1 MADGGIGEMALAD
14 MATTDVGTMAASD
27 AAMST
32 IPTAIDAAG
41 QLANP
46 FLGSVMAGGAGSLP
60 LELTGADQMLLKSGA
75 DALPGMLPGS
85 PVASASQL
93 ENSGIGSLTSGGY
106 TPMSQEGINSLLYP
120 NGNNIASASNFGSG
134 IQMAS
139 NDSAAAV
146 DSFPPTTQAAGMD
159 KSALGANLTPEF
171 WNSQYGSLNAPTSV
185 GGAAATDPMYSGA
198 AGTEAASSSSAM
210 PTPSEQYSLSQMPT
224 GSSNQQSGVGKLLA
238 WAQAN
243 PAQAAAMGLGAN
255 YLFNKMATPNYLPGY
270 TPPSAASYGL
280 GRTLAAGYQ
289 SVRPM
294 AGGGLTVGAGSVPTQ
309 GVAPSDLMQKPNQ
322 GAGLDSLAAQYGIS
336 PQMVSQARQTYG
348 FSAGGPTEMAVGGK
362 LLSGHGDGMSDS
374 IKANISGNQEARL
387 ANSEFVVPAD
397 VVSHLGNGSTDAG
410 AKQLYSM
417 MDRVRKARTGR
428 KAQGRQINP
437 QQYMPA

>member
-1 MADGGIGEMALAD
+1 MSGGGIAKIGEMALIG
-14 MATTDVGTMAASD
+14 MAAPQLATMFASD
-27 AAMST
+27 AA
-32 IPTAIDAAG
+32 PAVIDATA
-41 QLANP
+41 
-46 FLGSVMAGGAGSLP
+46 SGAG
-60 LELTGADQMLLKSGA
+60 
-75 DALPGMLPGS
+75 
-85 PVASASQL
+85 
-93 ENSGIGSLTSGGY
+93 GIGSLTSGVNLGSVTGSDLSAAY
-106 TPMSQEGINSLLYP
+106 DPAGTLPGSSV
-120 NGNNIASASNFGSG
+120 ASASPLQSRGIGSLLDQTKQG
-134 IQMAS
+134 VLNQITQGAL
-139 NDSAAAV
+139 DQ
-146 DSFPPTTQAAGMD
+146 TTQGAGMD

-171 WNSQYGSLNAPTSV
+171 WNSQFGSNAPTSV

-198 AGTEAASSSSAM
+198 AGTEAASSSSAI
-210 PTPSEQYSLSQMPT
+210 PTQSEQYSLSQMPT
-224 GSSNQQSGVGKLLA
+224 GSSNQQSGVGGLLK
-238 WAQAN
+238 WVQEN

-289 SVRPM
+289 PVRPM

-374 IKANISGNQEARL
+374 IKANISGSQEARL
-387 ANSEFVVPAD
+387 GDGEFVVAAD
-397 VVSHLGNGSTDAG
+397 VVSGLGNGSTDAG

-417 MDRVRKARTGR
+417 MDKVRKARTGR

>member
-1 MADGGIGEMALAD
+1 MSGGGIAKIGEMALIG
-14 MATTDVGTMAASD
+14 MAAPEVATMFASD
-27 AAMST
+27 AAPAAIASDAATSTIASDVATST
-32 IPTAIDAAG
+32 IPTATGAV
-41 QLANP
+41 N
-46 FLGSVMAGGAGSLP
+46 LGSVTGSDLSAAYDPAG
-60 LELTGADQMLLKSGA
+60 T
-75 DALPGMLPGS
+75 LPGS
-85 PVASASQL
+85 SVASASPLQ
-93 ENSGIGSLTSGGY
+93 SRGIGSLLDQTKQGVLNQITQGALD
-106 TPMSQEGINSLLYP
+106 Q
-120 NGNNIASASNFGSG
+120 
-134 IQMAS
+134 
-139 NDSAAAV
+139 
-146 DSFPPTTQAAGMD
+146 TTQAAGMD
-159 KSALGANLTPEF
+159 KSALGNNLTPEF

-185 GGAAATDPMYSGA
+185 GGTAAATDPMYSGA
-198 AGTEAASSSSAM
+198 AGTEAASSSSAI
-210 PTPSEQYSLSQMPT
+210 PTQSEQYSLSQMPT
-224 GSSNQQSGVGKLLA
+224 GSSNQQSGVGGLLK

-289 SVRPM
+289 PVRPM

-374 IKANISGNQEARL
+374 IKANISGSQEARL
-387 ANSEFVVPAD
+387 GDGEFVVPAD

-417 MDRVRKARTGR
+417 MDKVRKARTGR

>member
-1 MADGGIGEMALAD
+1 MSGGGITKIGEMALIG
-14 MATTDVGTMAASD
+14 MAAPELAPMFASDAGAMAASD
-27 AAMST
+27 AATSTIASNVAMST
-32 IPTAIDAAG
+32 IPTATDVAG

-46 FLGSVMAGGAGSLP
+46 FSDQTL
-60 LELTGADQMLLKSGA
+60 LTSGA
-75 DALPGMLPGS
+75 DDLPGTLSGS
-85 PVASASQL
+85 SVASASPLQ
-93 ENSGIGSLTSGGY
+93 SRGIESLTS
-106 TPMSQEGINSLLYP
+106 
-120 NGNNIASASNFGSG
+120 
-134 IQMAS
+134 
-139 NDSAAAV
+139 
-146 DSFPPTTQAAGMD
+146 GMD
-159 KSALGANLTPEF
+159 KSALGNNLTSEF
-171 WNSQYGSLNAPTSV
+171 WNSQYGPTTQAALDQTTQGALNQTTQGALNATANPYALS
-185 GGAAATDPMYSGA
+185 AP
-198 AGTEAASSSSAM
+198 GTN
-210 PTPSEQYSLSQMPT
+210 TPSGINLARSLTPGMGATAPADALTSLGTNAGSSPSMLSQLI
-224 GSSNQQSGVGKLLA
+224 N
-238 WAQAN
+238 WAKTN

-255 YLFNKMATPNYLPGY
+255 YLFNKMAMPNYLPGY

-289 SVRPM
+289 PVRPM
-294 AGGGLTVGAGSVPTQ
+294 AEGGITSLNVGPGSVPTQ

-362 LLSGHGDGMSDS
+362 LLNGHGDGMSDS
-374 IKANISGNQEARL
+374 IKANISGSQEARL
-387 ANSEFVVPAD
+387 GDGEFVVPAD

-417 MDRVRKARTGR
+417 MDKVRKARTGR

>member
-1 MADGGIGEMALAD
+1 MSGGGIAKIGEMALIG
-14 MATTDVGTMAASD
+14 MAAPQLATMFASD
-27 AAMST
+27 AA
-32 IPTAIDAAG
+32 IPATIDATA
-41 QLANP
+41 
-46 FLGSVMAGGAGSLP
+46 SGAG
-60 LELTGADQMLLKSGA
+60 
-75 DALPGMLPGS
+75 
-85 PVASASQL
+85 
-93 ENSGIGSLTSGGY
+93 GIGSLTSGVNLGSV
-106 TPMSQEGINSLLYP
+106 TNTLSGINPAGSLIP
-120 NGNNIASASNFGSG
+120 GSG
-134 IQMAS
+134 INPAGSLIPGMGATAPADALTSQLAQGAL
-139 NDSAAAV
+139 NQTTQGAVPPLTGEAAQLS
-146 DSFPPTTQAAGMD
+146 SFPNPTGVSSD
-159 KSALGANLTPEF
+159 
-171 WNSQYGSLNAPTSV
+171 
-185 GGAAATDPMYSGA
+185 
-198 AGTEAASSSSAM
+198 AASLQAEGGRQLAAM
-210 PTPSEQYSLSQMPT
+210 QTAQGAL
-224 GSSNQQSGVGKLLA
+224 NQQSGVGKLLA

-289 SVRPM
+289 PVRPM

-374 IKANISGNQEARL
+374 IKANISGSQEARL
-387 ANSEFVVPAD
+387 GDGEFVVPAD

-417 MDRVRKARTGR
+417 MDKVRKARTGR

>member
-1 MADGGIGEMALAD
+1 MSGGGIAKIGEMALVA
-14 MATTDVGTMAASD
+14 MAAPEVATMFASD
-27 AAMST
+27 AA
-32 IPTAIDAAG
+32 PAAIDATAS
-41 QLANP
+41 
-46 FLGSVMAGGAGSLP
+46 GSG
-60 LELTGADQMLLKSGA
+60 
-75 DALPGMLPGS
+75 
-85 PVASASQL
+85 
-93 ENSGIGSLTSGGY
+93 GIGSLLNQTTQGVLNGTAAANPYALSAPGAN
-106 TPMSQEGINSLLYP
+106 TLSGINLA
-120 NGNNIASASNFGSG
+120 GNLTPGMGATASADALTSQLAQGALNPLDQIKQGVLNQITQG
-134 IQMAS
+134 ALNQ
-139 NDSAAAV
+139 
-146 DSFPPTTQAAGMD
+146 TTQAAV
-159 KSALGANLTPEF
+159 PP
-171 WNSQYGSLNAPTSV
+171 PT
-185 GGAAATDPMYSGA
+185 G
-198 AGTEAASSSSAM
+198 EAAQLSSFPKPIDTGVSSDAASLQAEGGRQLAAM
-210 PTPSEQYSLSQMPT
+210 QTAQGAL
-224 GSSNQQSGVGKLLA
+224 NQQSGIGQLLK
-238 WAQAN
+238 WAQEN

-289 SVRPM
+289 PVRPM

-374 IKANISGNQEARL
+374 IKANISGSQEARL
-387 ANSEFVVPAD
+387 GDGEFVVPAD

-417 MDRVRKARTGR
+417 MDKVRKARTGR

>member
-32 IPTAIDAAG
+32 IPTTIDAAG

-93 ENSGIGSLTSGGY
+93 ENSGIGSLTSG
-106 TPMSQEGINSLLYP
+106 
-120 NGNNIASASNFGSG
+120 
-134 IQMAS
+134 
-139 NDSAAAV
+139 
-146 DSFPPTTQAAGMD
+146 

-198 AGTEAASSSSAM
+198 AGTEAASSSSAI
-210 PTPSEQYSLSQMPT
+210 PTQSEQYSLSQMPT
-224 GSSNQQSGVGKLLA
+224 GSSNQQSGVGGLLK
-238 WAQAN
+238 WVQEN

-289 SVRPM
+289 PVRPM

-374 IKANISGNQEARL
+374 IKANISGSQEARL
-387 ANSEFVVPAD
+387 GDGEFVVAAD
-397 VVSHLGNGSTDAG
+397 VVSGLGNGSTDAG

-417 MDRVRKARTGR
+417 MDKVRKARTGR

>member
-1 MADGGIGEMALAD
+1 MALIG
-14 MATTDVGTMAASD
+14 MAAPEVATMFASDAGTMAASD
-27 AAMST
+27 AATSTIASDAATST
-32 IPTAIDAAG
+32 IPTA
-41 QLANP
+41 
-46 FLGSVMAGGAGSLP
+46 
-60 LELTGADQMLLKSGA
+60 TGADQMLQSR
-75 DALPGMLPGS
+75 
-85 PVASASQL
+85 
-93 ENSGIGSLTSGGY
+93 GIGSLTS
-106 TPMSQEGINSLLYP
+106 NVNL
-120 NGNNIASASNFGSG
+120 GSVTG
-134 IQMAS
+134 S
-139 NDSAAAV
+139 DLSAAYDPAAGV
-146 DSFPPTTQAAGMD
+146 DSLPSTTQAAVPSTTQAAGMD

-198 AGTEAASSSSAM
+198 AGTEAASSSSAI
-210 PTPSEQYSLSQMPT
+210 PTQSEQYSLSQMPT
-224 GSSNQQSGVGKLLA
+224 GSSNQQSGIGKLLA

-289 SVRPM
+289 PVRPM

-374 IKANISGNQEARL
+374 IKANISGSQEARL
-387 ANSEFVVPAD
+387 GDGEFVVPAD

-417 MDRVRKARTGR
+417 MDKVRKARTGR

>member
-1 MADGGIGEMALAD
+1 MSGGGIAKIGEMALIG
-14 MATTDVGTMAASD
+14 MAAPEVATMFASD
-27 AAMST
+27 AAPAAIASDAATST
-32 IPTAIDAAG
+32 IPTATGAV
-41 QLANP
+41 N
-46 FLGSVMAGGAGSLP
+46 LGSVTGSDLSAAYDP
-60 LELTGADQMLLKSGA
+60 VAD
-75 DALPGMLPGS
+75 

-93 ENSGIGSLTSGGY
+93 QSRGIGSLLNA
-106 TPMSQEGINSLLYP
+106 PL
-120 NGNNIASASNFGSG
+120 
-134 IQMAS
+134 
-139 NDSAAAV
+139 
-146 DSFPPTTQAAGMD
+146 GMD

-198 AGTEAASSSSAM
+198 AGTEAASSSSAI
-210 PTPSEQYSLSQMPT
+210 PTQSEQYSLSQMPT
-224 GSSNQQSGVGKLLA
+224 GSSNQQSGIGKLLA

-289 SVRPM
+289 PVRPM

-374 IKANISGNQEARL
+374 IKANISGSQEARL
-387 ANSEFVVPAD
+387 GDGEFVVPAD

-417 MDRVRKARTGR
+417 MDKVRKARTGR

>member
-93 ENSGIGSLTSGGY
+93 ENSGIGSLTSG
-106 TPMSQEGINSLLYP
+106 
-120 NGNNIASASNFGSG
+120 
-134 IQMAS
+134 
-139 NDSAAAV
+139 
-146 DSFPPTTQAAGMD
+146 

-198 AGTEAASSSSAM
+198 AGTEAASSSSAI
-210 PTPSEQYSLSQMPT
+210 PTQSEQYSLSQMPT
-224 GSSNQQSGVGKLLA
+224 GLSNQQSGIGKLLA

-289 SVRPM
+289 PVRPM

-374 IKANISGNQEARL
+374 IKANISGSQEARL
-387 ANSEFVVPAD
+387 GDGEFVVAAD
-397 VVSHLGNGSTDAG
+397 VVSGLGNGSTDAG

-417 MDRVRKARTGR
+417 MDKVRKARTGR

>member
-93 ENSGIGSLTSGGY
+93 ENSGIGSLTSG
-106 TPMSQEGINSLLYP
+106 
-120 NGNNIASASNFGSG
+120 
-134 IQMAS
+134 
-139 NDSAAAV
+139 
-146 DSFPPTTQAAGMD
+146 

-171 WNSQYGSLNAPTSV
+171 WNSQYGSSNALTSV

-198 AGTEAASSSSAM
+198 AGTEAASSSSAI
-210 PTPSEQYSLSQMPT
+210 PTQSEQYSLSQMPT
-224 GSSNQQSGVGKLLA
+224 GSSNQQSGIGKLLA

-289 SVRPM
+289 PVRPM

-374 IKANISGNQEARL
+374 IKANISGSQEARL
-387 ANSEFVVPAD
+387 GDGEFVVPAD

-417 MDRVRKARTGR
+417 MDKVRKARTGR

>member
-93 ENSGIGSLTSGGY
+93 ENSGIGSLTSG
-106 TPMSQEGINSLLYP
+106 
-120 NGNNIASASNFGSG
+120 
-134 IQMAS
+134 
-139 NDSAAAV
+139 
-146 DSFPPTTQAAGMD
+146 

-198 AGTEAASSSSAM
+198 AGTEAASSSSAI
-210 PTPSEQYSLSQMPT
+210 PTQSEQYSLSQMPT
-224 GSSNQQSGVGKLLA
+224 GSSNQQSGVGGLLK

-289 SVRPM
+289 PVRPM

-374 IKANISGNQEARL
+374 IKANISGSQEARL
-387 ANSEFVVPAD
+387 GDGEFVVPAD

-417 MDRVRKARTGR
+417 MDKVRKARTGR

>member
-93 ENSGIGSLTSGGY
+93 ENSGIGSLTSG
-106 TPMSQEGINSLLYP
+106 
-120 NGNNIASASNFGSG
+120 
-134 IQMAS
+134 
-139 NDSAAAV
+139 
-146 DSFPPTTQAAGMD
+146 

-171 WNSQYGSLNAPTSV
+171 WNSQYGPTTQGALNQTTQAAVPPPT
-185 GGAAATDPMYSGA
+185 G
-198 AGTEAASSSSAM
+198 EAAQLSSFPKPIDTGVSSDAASLQAEGGRQLAAM
-210 PTPSEQYSLSQMPT
+210 QTAQGAL
-224 GSSNQQSGVGKLLA
+224 NQQSGIGQLLK
-238 WAQAN
+238 WAQEN

-289 SVRPM
+289 PVRPM

-374 IKANISGNQEARL
+374 IKANISGSQEARL
-387 ANSEFVVPAD
+387 GDGEFVVPAD
-397 VVSHLGNGSTDAG
+397 VVSHLGNGSSDAG

-417 MDRVRKARTGR
+417 MDKVRKARTGR

>member
-1 MADGGIGEMALAD
+1 MSGGGIAKIGEMALIG
-14 MATTDVGTMAASD
+14 MAAPEVATMFASD
-27 AAMST
+27 AAPAAIASDAATST
-32 IPTAIDAAG
+32 IPTATGAV
-41 QLANP
+41 N
-46 FLGSVMAGGAGSLP
+46 LGSVTGSDLSAAYDP
-60 LELTGADQMLLKSGA
+60 AAD
-75 DALPGMLPGS
+75 PI
-85 PVASASQL
+85 ASASPLQ
-93 ENSGIGSLTSGGY
+93 SRGIGSLLDQTKQGVLN
-106 TPMSQEGINSLLYP
+106 QI
-120 NGNNIASASNFGSG
+120 
-134 IQMAS
+134 
-139 NDSAAAV
+139 
-146 DSFPPTTQAAGMD
+146 TQGAGMD

-198 AGTEAASSSSAM
+198 AGTEAASSSSAI
-210 PTPSEQYSLSQMPT
+210 PTQSEQYSLSQMPT
-224 GSSNQQSGVGKLLA
+224 GLSNQQSGIGKLLA

-289 SVRPM
+289 PVRPM

-374 IKANISGNQEARL
+374 IKANISGSQEARL
-387 ANSEFVVPAD
+387 GDGEFVVPAD

-417 MDRVRKARTGR
+417 MDKVRKARTGR

>member
-1 MADGGIGEMALAD
+1 MSGGGIAKIGEMALVA
-14 MATTDVGTMAASD
+14 MAAPEVATMFASD
-27 AAMST
+27 AA
-32 IPTAIDAAG
+32 PAAIDATAS
-41 QLANP
+41 
-46 FLGSVMAGGAGSLP
+46 GSG
-60 LELTGADQMLLKSGA
+60 
-75 DALPGMLPGS
+75 
-85 PVASASQL
+85 
-93 ENSGIGSLTSGGY
+93 GIGSLLNQTTQGVLNGTAAANPYALSAPGAN
-106 TPMSQEGINSLLYP
+106 TLSGINLA
-120 NGNNIASASNFGSG
+120 GNLTPGMGATASADALTSQLAQGALNPLDQIKQGVLNQITQG
-134 IQMAS
+134 ALNQ
-139 NDSAAAV
+139 
-146 DSFPPTTQAAGMD
+146 TTQAAGMD

-171 WNSQYGSLNAPTSV
+171 WNSQFGSNAPTSV

-198 AGTEAASSSSAM
+198 AGTEAASSSSAI
-210 PTPSEQYSLSQMPT
+210 PTQSEQYSLSQMPT
-224 GSSNQQSGVGKLLA
+224 GSSNQQSGIGGLLK
-238 WAQAN
+238 WVQEN

-289 SVRPM
+289 PVRPM

-374 IKANISGNQEARL
+374 IKANISGSQEARL
-387 ANSEFVVPAD
+387 GDGEFVVPAD

-417 MDRVRKARTGR
+417 MDKVRKARTGR

>member
-93 ENSGIGSLTSGGY
+93 ENSGIGSLTSG
-106 TPMSQEGINSLLYP
+106 
-120 NGNNIASASNFGSG
+120 
-134 IQMAS
+134 
-139 NDSAAAV
+139 
-146 DSFPPTTQAAGMD
+146 

-198 AGTEAASSSSAM
+198 AGTEAASSSSAI
-210 PTPSEQYSLSQMPT
+210 PTQSEQYSLSQMPT
-224 GSSNQQSGVGKLLA
+224 GSSNQQSGIGKLLA

-289 SVRPM
+289 PVRPM

-374 IKANISGNQEARL
+374 IKANISGSQEARL
-387 ANSEFVVPAD
+387 GDGEFVVPAD

-417 MDRVRKARTGR
+417 MDKVRKARTGR

>member
-93 ENSGIGSLTSGGY
+93 ENSGIGSLTSG
-106 TPMSQEGINSLLYP
+106 
-120 NGNNIASASNFGSG
+120 
-134 IQMAS
+134 
-139 NDSAAAV
+139 
-146 DSFPPTTQAAGMD
+146 

-198 AGTEAASSSSAM
+198 AGTEAASSSSAI
-210 PTPSEQYSLSQMPT
+210 PTQSEQYSLSQMPT
-224 GSSNQQSGVGKLLA
+224 GSSNQQSGIGNLLK
-238 WAQAN
+238 WVQEN

-289 SVRPM
+289 PVRPM

-374 IKANISGNQEARL
+374 IKANISGSQEARL
-387 ANSEFVVPAD
+387 GDGEFVVPAD

-417 MDRVRKARTGR
+417 MDKVRKARTGR

>member
-1 MADGGIGEMALAD
+1 MSGGGIAKIGEMALIG
-14 MATTDVGTMAASD
+14 MAAPEVATMFASD
-27 AAMST
+27 AAPAAIASDAATST
-32 IPTAIDAAG
+32 IPTATGAV
-41 QLANP
+41 N
-46 FLGSVMAGGAGSLP
+46 LGSVTGSDLSAAYDPAG
-60 LELTGADQMLLKSGA
+60 T
-75 DALPGMLPGS
+75 LPGS
-85 PVASASQL
+85 PVASASPLQ
-93 ENSGIGSLTSGGY
+93 SRGIGSLLDQTKQGVLNQITQGALN
-106 TPMSQEGINSLLYP
+106 Q
-120 NGNNIASASNFGSG
+120 
-134 IQMAS
+134 
-139 NDSAAAV
+139 
-146 DSFPPTTQAAGMD
+146 TTQGAGMD

-171 WNSQYGSLNAPTSV
+171 WNSQFGSNAPTSV

-198 AGTEAASSSSAM
+198 AGTEAASSSSAI
-210 PTPSEQYSLSQMPT
+210 PTQSEQYSLSQMPT
-224 GSSNQQSGVGKLLA
+224 GSSNQQSGIGKLLA

-289 SVRPM
+289 PVRPM

-374 IKANISGNQEARL
+374 IKANISGSQEARL
-387 ANSEFVVPAD
+387 GDGEFVVAAD
-397 VVSHLGNGSTDAG
+397 VVSGLGNGSTDAG

-417 MDRVRKARTGR
+417 MDKVRKARTGR

>member
-1 MADGGIGEMALAD
+1 MSGGIGEAALAD
-14 MATTDVGTMAASD
+14 MATTDFGTMVASN

-93 ENSGIGSLTSGGY
+93 ASRGIGSLTNNVNLGSVTGSDLSAAY
-106 TPMSQEGINSLLYP
+106 DPADAVNATSRELPASVQSQLAANAAAKPYALSAPGANTLSGINP
-120 NGNNIASASNFGSG
+120 AGS
-134 IQMAS
+134 
-139 NDSAAAV
+139 
-146 DSFPPTTQAAGMD
+146 
-159 KSALGANLTPEF
+159 LTP
-171 WNSQYGSLNAPTSV
+171 GMGATAPADALTSV
-185 GGAAATDPMYSGA
+185 GGA
-198 AGTEAASSSSAM
+198 
-210 PTPSEQYSLSQMPT
+210 
-224 GSSNQQSGVGKLLA
+224 QSGVGGLLK
-238 WAQAN
+238 WVQAN

-289 SVRPM
+289 PVRPM

-374 IKANISGNQEARL
+374 IKANISGSQEARL
-387 ANSEFVVPAD
+387 GDGEFVVPAD

-417 MDRVRKARTGR
+417 MDKVRKARTGR

>member
-1 MADGGIGEMALAD
+1 MADGGIGEAALAD

-32 IPTAIDAAG
+32 IPTTIDAAG

-93 ENSGIGSLTSGGY
+93 ENSGIGSLTSG
-106 TPMSQEGINSLLYP
+106 
-120 NGNNIASASNFGSG
+120 
-134 IQMAS
+134 
-139 NDSAAAV
+139 
-146 DSFPPTTQAAGMD
+146 

-185 GGAAATDPMYSGA
+185 GGTAAATDPMYSGA
-198 AGTEAASSSSAM
+198 AGTEAASSSSAI
-210 PTPSEQYSLSQMPT
+210 PTQSEQYSLSQMPT
-224 GSSNQQSGVGKLLA
+224 GSSNQQSGIGKLLA

-289 SVRPM
+289 PVRPM

-374 IKANISGNQEARL
+374 IKANISGSQEARL
-387 ANSEFVVPAD
+387 GDGEFVVAAD
-397 VVSHLGNGSTDAG
+397 VVSGLGNGSTDAG

-417 MDRVRKARTGR
+417 MDKVRKARTGR

>member
-1 MADGGIGEMALAD
+1 MSGGGIAKIGEMALIG
-14 MATTDVGTMAASD
+14 MAAPEVATMFASD
-27 AAMST
+27 AATSTIASDVATST
-32 IPTAIDAAG
+32 IPTATGAV
-41 QLANP
+41 N
-46 FLGSVMAGGAGSLP
+46 LGSVTGSDLSAAYDPAG
-60 LELTGADQMLLKSGA
+60 T
-75 DALPGMLPGS
+75 LPGS
-85 PVASASQL
+85 SVASASPLQ
-93 ENSGIGSLTSGGY
+93 SRGIGSLLDQTKQGVLNQITQGALD
-106 TPMSQEGINSLLYP
+106 Q
-120 NGNNIASASNFGSG
+120 
-134 IQMAS
+134 
-139 NDSAAAV
+139 
-146 DSFPPTTQAAGMD
+146 TTQGAGMD

-171 WNSQYGSLNAPTSV
+171 WNSQFGSNAPTSV

-198 AGTEAASSSSAM
+198 AGTEAASSSSAI
-210 PTPSEQYSLSQMPT
+210 PTQSEQYSLSQMPT
-224 GSSNQQSGVGKLLA
+224 GLSNQQSGIGKLLA

-289 SVRPM
+289 PVRPM

-374 IKANISGNQEARL
+374 IKANISGSQEARL
-387 ANSEFVVPAD
+387 GDGEFVVPAD

-417 MDRVRKARTGR
+417 MDKVRKARTGR

>member
-93 ENSGIGSLTSGGY
+93 ENSGIGSLTSG
-106 TPMSQEGINSLLYP
+106 
-120 NGNNIASASNFGSG
+120 
-134 IQMAS
+134 
-139 NDSAAAV
+139 
-146 DSFPPTTQAAGMD
+146 

-198 AGTEAASSSSAM
+198 AGTEAASSSSAI
-210 PTPSEQYSLSQMPT
+210 PTQSEQYSLSQMPT
-224 GSSNQQSGVGKLLA
+224 GSSNQQSGIGKLLA

-289 SVRPM
+289 PVRPM

-374 IKANISGNQEARL
+374 IKANISGSQEARL
-387 ANSEFVVPAD
+387 GDGEFVVAAD
-397 VVSHLGNGSTDAG
+397 VVSGLGNGSTDAG

-417 MDRVRKARTGR
+417 MDKVRKARTGR

>member
-93 ENSGIGSLTSGGY
+93 ENSGIGSLTSG
-106 TPMSQEGINSLLYP
+106 
-120 NGNNIASASNFGSG
+120 
-134 IQMAS
+134 
-139 NDSAAAV
+139 
-146 DSFPPTTQAAGMD
+146 

-171 WNSQYGSLNAPTSV
+171 WNSQYGSSNALTSV

-198 AGTEAASSSSAM
+198 AGTEAASSSSAI
-210 PTPSEQYSLSQMPT
+210 PTQSEQYSLSQMPT
-224 GSSNQQSGVGKLLA
+224 GSSNQQSGVGGLLK

-289 SVRPM
+289 PVRPM

-374 IKANISGNQEARL
+374 IKANISGSQEARL
-387 ANSEFVVPAD
+387 GDGEFVVAAD
-397 VVSHLGNGSTDAG
+397 VVSGLGNGSTDAG

-417 MDRVRKARTGR
+417 MDKVRKARTGR

>member
-1 MADGGIGEMALAD
+1 MSGGGIAKIGEMALIG
-14 MATTDVGTMAASD
+14 MAAPEVATMFASD
-27 AAMST
+27 AAPAAIASDAA
-32 IPTAIDAAG
+32 PAVIDATA
-41 QLANP
+41 
-46 FLGSVMAGGAGSLP
+46 SGAG
-60 LELTGADQMLLKSGA
+60 
-75 DALPGMLPGS
+75 
-85 PVASASQL
+85 
-93 ENSGIGSLTSGGY
+93 GIGSLTSGVNLGSVTGSDLSAAY
-106 TPMSQEGINSLLYP
+106 DLPGTLPGSPVATPEQLANSGINQLPSGFNTRSITNAVNYDPTGDAADAANAYTSRELP
-120 NGNNIASASNFGSG
+120 ASVQSQLTANAASTSAGGTAAANPYTLSAPGTNTLSG
-134 IQMAS
+134 I
-139 NDSAAAV
+139 N
-146 DSFPPTTQAAGMD
+146 PAG
-159 KSALGANLTPEF
+159 SLTPGMGATAPA
-171 WNSQYGSLNAPTSV
+171 NALTSQLDYAGLGTNAGSS
-185 GGAAATDPMYSGA
+185 
-198 AGTEAASSSSAM
+198 
-210 PTPSEQYSLSQMPT
+210 PSMLSQLI
-224 GSSNQQSGVGKLLA
+224 N
-238 WAQAN
+238 WAQNN
-243 PAQAAAMGLGAN
+243 PGKAAAMGLAP

-289 SVRPM
+289 PVRPM

-374 IKANISGNQEARL
+374 IKANISGSQEARL
-387 ANSEFVVPAD
+387 GDGEFVVPAD

-417 MDRVRKARTGR
+417 MDKVRKARTGR

>member
-1 MADGGIGEMALAD
+1 MADGGIGEAALAD

-93 ENSGIGSLTSGGY
+93 ENSGIGSLTSG
-106 TPMSQEGINSLLYP
+106 
-120 NGNNIASASNFGSG
+120 
-134 IQMAS
+134 
-139 NDSAAAV
+139 
-146 DSFPPTTQAAGMD
+146 

-198 AGTEAASSSSAM
+198 AGTEAASSSSAI
-210 PTPSEQYSLSQMPT
+210 PTQSEQYSLSQMPT
-224 GSSNQQSGVGKLLA
+224 GLSNQQSGIGKLLA

-289 SVRPM
+289 PVRPM

-374 IKANISGNQEARL
+374 IKANISGSQEARL
-387 ANSEFVVPAD
+387 GDGEFVVPAD

-417 MDRVRKARTGR
+417 MDKVRKARTGR

>member
-1 MADGGIGEMALAD
+1 MSGGIGEAALAD
-14 MATTDVGTMAASD
+14 MATTDVGTMVASN

-93 ENSGIGSLTSGGY
+93 QSGGIGSLTS
-106 TPMSQEGINSLLYP
+106 
-120 NGNNIASASNFGSG
+120 
-134 IQMAS
+134 
-139 NDSAAAV
+139 
-146 DSFPPTTQAAGMD
+146 GMD

-198 AGTEAASSSSAM
+198 AGTEAASSSSAI
-210 PTPSEQYSLSQMPT
+210 PTQSEQYSLSQMPT

-289 SVRPM
+289 PVRPM

-374 IKANISGNQEARL
+374 IKANISGSQEARL
-387 ANSEFVVPAD
+387 GDGEFVVPAD

-417 MDRVRKARTGR
+417 MDKVRKARTGR

>member
-32 IPTAIDAAG
+32 IPTTIDAAG

-85 PVASASQL
+85 PVASASPLQ
-93 ENSGIGSLTSGGY
+93 SRGIGSLLNQTKQGVLNQITQGALN
-106 TPMSQEGINSLLYP
+106 Q
-120 NGNNIASASNFGSG
+120 
-134 IQMAS
+134 
-139 NDSAAAV
+139 
-146 DSFPPTTQAAGMD
+146 TTQGAGMD

-171 WNSQYGSLNAPTSV
+171 WNSQYGSSNALTSV

-198 AGTEAASSSSAM
+198 AGTEAASSSSAI
-210 PTPSEQYSLSQMPT
+210 PTQSEQYSLSQMPT
-224 GSSNQQSGVGKLLA
+224 GSSNQQSGVGGLLA

-289 SVRPM
+289 PVRPM

-374 IKANISGNQEARL
+374 IKANISGSQEARL
-387 ANSEFVVPAD
+387 GDGEFVVAAD
-397 VVSHLGNGSTDAG
+397 VVSGLGNGSTDAG

-417 MDRVRKARTGR
+417 MDKVRKARTGR
-428 KAQGRQINP
+428 KAQGHQINP

>member
-1 MADGGIGEMALAD
+1 MSGGSGIAKIGEMALIG
-14 MATTDVGTMAASD
+14 MAAPEVATMFASD
-27 AAMST
+27 AAPAAIASDAATST
-32 IPTAIDAAG
+32 IPTATGAV
-41 QLANP
+41 N
-46 FLGSVMAGGAGSLP
+46 LGSVTGSDLSAAYDP
-60 LELTGADQMLLKSGA
+60 VAD
-75 DALPGMLPGS
+75 

-93 ENSGIGSLTSGGY
+93 QSRGIGSLLDQTKQGVLNQITQGALD
-106 TPMSQEGINSLLYP
+106 Q
-120 NGNNIASASNFGSG
+120 
-134 IQMAS
+134 
-139 NDSAAAV
+139 
-146 DSFPPTTQAAGMD
+146 TTQGAGMD

-171 WNSQYGSLNAPTSV
+171 WNSQYGSSNALTSV

-198 AGTEAASSSSAM
+198 AGTEAASSSSAI
-210 PTPSEQYSLSQMPT
+210 PTQYEQYSLSQMPT
-224 GSSNQQSGVGKLLA
+224 GSSNQQSGIGKLLA

-289 SVRPM
+289 PVRPM

-374 IKANISGNQEARL
+374 IKANISGSQEARL
-387 ANSEFVVPAD
+387 GDGEFVVPAD

-417 MDRVRKARTGR
+417 MDKVRKARTGR

>member
-1 MADGGIGEMALAD
+1 MSGGGIAKIGEMALIG
-14 MATTDVGTMAASD
+14 MAAPEVATMFASD
-27 AAMST
+27 AAPAAIASDAATST
-32 IPTAIDAAG
+32 IPTATGAV
-41 QLANP
+41 N
-46 FLGSVMAGGAGSLP
+46 LGSVTGSDLSAAYDPAG
-60 LELTGADQMLLKSGA
+60 T
-75 DALPGMLPGS
+75 LPGS
-85 PVASASQL
+85 SVASASPLQ
-93 ENSGIGSLTSGGY
+93 SRGIGSLLNQTKQGVLNQITQGALN
-106 TPMSQEGINSLLYP
+106 Q
-120 NGNNIASASNFGSG
+120 
-134 IQMAS
+134 
-139 NDSAAAV
+139 
-146 DSFPPTTQAAGMD
+146 TTQAAGMD

-171 WNSQYGSLNAPTSV
+171 WNSQFGSNAPTSV

-198 AGTEAASSSSAM
+198 AGTEAASSSSAI
-210 PTPSEQYSLSQMPT
+210 PTQSEQYSLSQMPT
-224 GSSNQQSGVGKLLA
+224 GSSNQQSGIGGLLA

-289 SVRPM
+289 PVRPM

-374 IKANISGNQEARL
+374 IKANISGSQEARL
-387 ANSEFVVPAD
+387 GDGEFVVPAD

-417 MDRVRKARTGR
+417 MDKVRKARTGR